1 MSEKKPYSDRRWTDI
16 PKCIVIGHSE
26 VTEEEK
32 KIADDFIKTRM
43 KNFQPKSSD
52 DEKTDDEK

>member
-16 PKCIVIGHSE
+16 PKCTVISHRE

-32 KIADDFIKTRM
+32 KIADDFIKNRM

-52 DEKTDDEK
+52 DEKSDDEK